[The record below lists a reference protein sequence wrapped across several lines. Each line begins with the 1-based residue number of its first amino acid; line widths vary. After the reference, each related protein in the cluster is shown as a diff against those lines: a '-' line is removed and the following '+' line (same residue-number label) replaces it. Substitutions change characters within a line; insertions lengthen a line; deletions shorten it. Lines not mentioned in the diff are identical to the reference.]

1 MLIPQKFFTAP
12 TNSKQS
18 KTCGIEAGHLA
29 RDIFALSVTV
39 GRRLKMNPA
48 RTFWPKRELL
58 ASVRKAEGSAKKIMW
73 RLIRG
78 QEHYEVGRL
87 FGITA
92 DEVIRIVYKVVNGE
106 EYPIKNIRVAPMEE
120 VIQKPKPEKKQ
131 DQQELADDY
140 SRVMVL
146 SVRGF
151 KPREIAQLTK
161 IPISSVYRYRHKIR
175 HGKR

>member
-1 MLIPQKFFTAP
+1 
-12 TNSKQS
+12 
-18 KTCGIEAGHLA
+18 
-29 RDIFALSVTV
+29 
-39 GRRLKMNPA
+39 MNPA

-58 ASVRKAEGSAKKIMW
+58 ASVNKAEGSAKKIMW

-78 QEHYEVGRL
+78 HNHYEVAEL
-87 FGITA
+87 FGISP
-92 DEVIRIVYKVVNGE
+92 DEVVQIVWRVINDE
-106 EYPIKNIRVAPMEE
+106 EYGVAYTRHWKKVDPMEE
-120 VIQKPKPEKKQ
+120 VIQKPKPEKEQ
-131 DQQELADDY
+131 DQQELVDDY

-151 KPREIAQLTK
+151 KPREIAQLAK